1 MSRMMLSGDCKETA
15 HGDCN
20 KKVPQK
26 WPLKFPPGPPAYM
39 RRKCRPVDKDRG
51 VSFAPKGETA
61 KCVSLHTL
69 DRLYGLGPI
78 TAFAMG
84 EPPASGLQDDGK
96 GGSVPVQRGC
106 KQLVSCVGSGKSG
119 AIACV
124 RGGVVA
130 KQITSF
136 PLGAVGQCTGASFR
150 TAYSQYRVIA
160 YYRES

>member
-1 MSRMMLSGDCKETA
+1 
-15 HGDCN
+15 
-20 KKVPQK
+20 
-26 WPLKFPPGPPAYM
+26 M
-39 RRKCRPVDKDRG
+39 RHKCRPVDKDRG

-96 GGSVPVQRGC
+96 GGSVPVHRGC
-106 KQLVSCVGSGKSG
+106 KQLVACVGSGKSG

-136 PLGAVGQCTGASFR
+136 PLGAVGQCTGALFGLIFLSIVSLLISRELGAASTFWAGTGTGRLIHVCSHIKRCSMTHWLSFE
-150 TAYSQYRVIA
+150 V
-160 YYRES
+160 